1 MPTIAA
7 SFLDSARVAAIF
19 QNLRN
24 GDPRFS
30 GGEFIISDDN
40 AGITF
45 EGTFGSFVNGY
56 PTSGTITSMW
66 WVSSAGQSVQVR
78 GLNVSV
84 AALFSAANSNNLAAF
99 TQIVF
104 EDAGGFVITGA
115 SDFDDVLHGFGDND
129 TFNGLNGNDTFY
141 GEGGNDT
148 LNGGLNDDRLFGGAG
163 NDILLGF
170 PGNDLLDGGDG
181 VDIVTF
187 QNILLAYQ
195 GIGANVSLL
204 IQGSQNT
211 NFGMDTFV
219 GVENVYGTVY
229 ADTLRGDNS
238 ANQLWGLGRG
248 NDSLFGEGGNDVLI
262 VSLENGVSAGS
273 QTVEGGSGTD
283 TLWFSSTGTVS
294 GVVFNLEFQ
303 GLRQNVPNGS
313 VLATGIENIDGS
325 TGGDTLVGDAN
336 INQLRG
342 GSGADTIDGRAGA
355 DRLTGDAGADVL
367 IGGAGADQL
376 FGGTDADIFRYLLT
390 SDSTAVASDV
400 INDFQ
405 VGDRIDLA
413 PLSATSISVARLAGG
428 ISVIFAE
435 TPGGSFQTQA
445 IGAVNGTDILHG
457 GLFGVYMIGSDQ
469 ADIMV
474 GTARADPLVG
484 NAGDDV
490 LTGGAG
496 ADAIAGGAGRDVYR
510 YVSRADSNQ
519 DTGSGIDNLY
529 DFTTSEDRIDLS
541 LIGATSISV
550 IRTDN
555 GSSFVFAETPSG
567 VFLTTSAGR
576 AINGNDFIYSN
587 GFGVYLVG
595 SSQSEILQGSSLA
608 DPISGGAGNDYIT
621 GGGGADAMFG
631 DAGFD
636 TFVYAA
642 ASDSTQAA
650 ADGIFGFVSGEDRI
664 DLRAVRT
671 GASDSYGIAYLSG
684 GSFLFV
690 DLGGNGTNDMVIG
703 LANTTLRASD
713 ILWALGSLSEEP
725 TVKEAGPQTLP
736 REDEGLTGVW
746 VSEDGTNGR
755 FAPDLDVA
763 TGARFDGRA
772 DWFL

>member
-7 SFLDSARVAAIF
+7 TFLDSTRVAAIF

-24 GDPRFS
+24 GDPRLS
-30 GGEFIISDDN
+30 GGEFIVNDNN

-45 EGTFGSFVNGY
+45 EGTFSTIVNGY

-66 WVSSAGQSVQVR
+66 WVSSTGQSVQVR

-84 AALFSAANSNNLAAF
+84 AALFSAINSNNLAAF
-99 TQIVF
+99 TQIIF

-129 TFNGLNGNDTFY
+129 TFTGLNGNDTFY

-148 LNGGLNDDRLFGGAG
+148 LNGGLNDDRLFGGSG

-187 QNILLAYQ
+187 QNVLFAYQ
-195 GIGANVSLL
+195 GVGANVSLL
-204 IQGSQNT
+204 IPGAQNT

-219 GVENVYGTVY
+219 GVENVYGTSY
-229 ADTLRGDNS
+229 ADTLRGDNL

-248 NDSLFGEGGNDVLI
+248 NDTLFGEGGNDVLI
-262 VSLENGVSAGS
+262 VSLESGVSAGS
-273 QTVEGGSGTD
+273 QTVDGGSGTD
-283 TLWFSSTGTVS
+283 TLWFSSTGTVT
-294 GVVFNLEFQ
+294 GVVFSLEFQ
-303 GLRQNVPNGS
+303 GLRQNIPNGS
-313 VLATGIENIDGS
+313 VLATSIENIDGS
-325 TGGDTLVGDAN
+325 TGGDTLVGDTN

-355 DRLTGDAGADVL
+355 DRIAGDAGADIL
-367 IGGAGADQL
+367 IGGAGADQI
-376 FGGTDADIFRYLLT
+376 FGGADSDLFRYLLT
-390 SDSTAVASDV
+390 SDSTAAASDV

-405 VGDRIDLA
+405 VGDRFDLA
-413 PLSATSISVARLAGG
+413 PLSATSISIARLAGG

-435 TPGGSFQTQA
+435 TPAGSFQVQA
-445 IGAVNGTDILHG
+445 NGAVNGTDILHG

-469 ADIMV
+469 VDTMV
-474 GTARADPLVG
+474 GTTRADPLVG
-484 NAGDDV
+484 NGGDDV

-519 DTGSGIDNLY
+519 DAGAGIDNLY
-529 DFTTSEDRIDLS
+529 DFVTNEDRIDLS

-550 IRTDN
+550 IRSEN
-555 GSSFVFAETPSG
+555 GSSFVFAETSSG
-567 VFLTTSAGR
+567 VFLTTAAGR
-576 AINGNDFIYSN
+576 AVNGNDFIYSN

-595 SSQSEILQGSSLA
+595 SSQNEILQGSALA
-608 DPISGGAGNDYIT
+608 DPISGGAGNDYII
-621 GGGGADAMFG
+621 GGGGADALFG

-671 GASDSYGIAYLSG
+671 GASDSFGIAYLSG

-713 ILWALGSLSEEP
+713 ILWAAGSMGEEP
-725 TVKEAGPQTLP
+725 TVKATGPEVLP
-736 REDEGLTGVW
+736 DENQASRDIW
-746 VSEDGTNGR
+746 TNASGIEGR
-755 FAPDLDVA
+755 FAEPLYA
-763 TGARFDGRA
+763 EIGPRFDARP